1 MKILYKIPISKIKHT
16 LLHQHFT
23 KQITNSKFCFT
34 CGSTAG
40 YLVRKFFEIP
50 ICGSIMVTFNYTFL
64 QNCGFLANVHYIPIN
79 DISEFKF
86 FVENNNQFISTKI
99 FSFLLPIKR
108 VSLSN
113 KIDQMS
119 VFSVSDINNNTSDQ
133 SVKRLFI

>member
-1 MKILYKIPISKIKHT
+1 MLNFECIRK
-16 LLHQHFT
+16 
-23 KQITNSKFCFT
+23 KQSIFFCFK
-34 CGSTAG
+34 S
-40 YLVRKFFEIP
+40 YLGIIV
-50 ICGSIMVTFNYTFL
+50 
-64 QNCGFLANVHYIPIN
+64 YIHRCYIL
-79 DISEFKF
+79 FKHNPTKMIKPPYNKRNNQRQQRPK
-86 FVENNNQFISTKI
+86 ENNNQFISTKI